1 MDEEYDVIVL
11 GTGLTE
17 CILSGLLSRE
27 GKKVLHMDRNDY
39 YGGESASLNLTQL
52 YRKFRP
58 GQEPPTELGRDRDYN
73 IDLIPKFIIASGE
86 LTKILVH
93 TDVTRYMEFKQI
105 AGSYVYRDGKISKV
119 PSTEME
125 AVKSPLMGLFEK
137 RRAKNFFSF
146 LQSWKDEDATTHQ
159 GIDLDK
165 DSMKTVYEKFGLES
179 GTQDFIGHAMALYLD
194 DDYITK
200 PARPAYDRIVL
211 YTQSMARYGKSP
223 YIYPLYGLGELPQ
236 SFARLS
242 AIYGGTYMLD
252 KKIDEI
258 VTDDT
263 GKFVGV
269 RSGEETVKAKQVIGD
284 PSYFGAGEE
293 GGKVRTVEEGK
304 VVRAICMLKH
314 PIPGTDDSD
323 SCQIIIPQKQ
333 VNRRNDIYIAAVSHT
348 HSVAAKGI
356 WIAIVSTIVETSVP
370 ERELLPGLQ
379 LLGTIHDKFVSITSL
394 YTPTADG
401 KSDNIF
407 ITRSYDATSHF
418 ETVVDDVQ
426 DVWQRVTG
434 QPFSELNLKKSEVDN
449 LKE

>member
-17 CILSGLLSRE
+17 CILSGLLSVE

-39 YGGESASLNLTQL
+39 YGGDGASLNLTQL
-52 YRKFRP
+52 YRKFRSDQP
-58 GQEPPTELGRDRDYN
+58 PPTALGRDRDYAV
-73 IDLIPKFIIASGE
+73 DLIPKFIITSGE

-93 TDVTRYMEFKQI
+93 TDVTRYLEFKQI
-105 AGSYVYRDGKISKV
+105 AGSFVYRDGKISKV

-137 RRAKNFFSF
+137 RRAKKFFEF
-146 LQSWKDEDATTHQ
+146 LQGWKDDDPATHQ

-165 DSMKTVYEKFGLES
+165 DSMETVYEKFGLEP

-200 PARPAYDRIVL
+200 SARPTYDRIIL
-211 YTQSMARYGKSP
+211 YTSSMARYGKSP

-252 KKIDEI
+252 KPVHEI
-258 VTDDT
+258 VTDQN
-263 GKFVGV
+263 GIFVGV
-269 RSGEETVKAKQVIGD
+269 RSGDETVKAKQVIGD
-284 PSYFGAGEE
+284 PSYFVASQEAE
-293 GGKVRTVEEGK
+293 GGKLRVLEDGK
-304 VVRAICMLKH
+304 VIRAICILKH

-323 SCQIIIPQKQ
+323 SVQIIIPQNQ
-333 VNRRNDIYIAAVSHT
+333 VNRRNDIYIAMVSST
-348 HSVAAKGI
+348 HNVCAKDVYV
-356 WIAIVSTIVETSVP
+356 AIVSTIVETRNP
-370 ERELLPGLQ
+370 EQEIVPGLQ
-379 LLGTIHDKFVSITSL
+379 LLGPIFEKFVTVSPL
-394 YTPTADG
+394 YTSVSTG
-401 KSDNIF
+401 EVDNIF

-418 ETVVDDVQ
+418 ETVVEDVQ
-426 DVWQRVTG
+426 DVWKRVMG
-434 QPFSELNLKKSEVDN
+434 KDLVLKKREV
-449 LKE
+449 EAEA